1 MEKTTSIIIEEA
13 KCAIADVINAQ
24 NLHPAI
30 LELVLK
36 DLYNQAKDNATKQ
49 LIFEQRE
56 YQKATEKD
64 NEEQDT

>member
-13 KCAIADVINAQ
+13 KSAIADAINMQ

-36 DLYNQAKDNATKQ
+36 DLYNQAKDNATRQ
-49 LIFEQRE
+49 LILEQRE
-56 YQKATEKD
+56 YQKAAEKE